1 MERRRI
7 MKRIRSIQFKVFIC
21 LFISFMVVFGYI
33 VKTKYDQS
41 FNELLYY
48 SQSSTSDDYINY
60 CTAISNKNGE
70 YREFDLDKIKQGLS
84 ELPKDD
90 STKIYLLDTYGNP
103 IEQYGYEKDDHLLIV
118 HDPFVEINESDVDT
132 DYSDDFYDARYYI
145 DLSSLSSEQYQL
157 LIETIKDVEK
167 KEYDDIH
174 LYFEGKIEELKNFK
188 DTSQSTYNAKNRYYK
203 VKPTFI
209 HYNTDI
215 FGQKKGNTVEAFY
228 EAYVENGE
236 VHLKKNEEEA
246 YGDTRVSTSKINELS
261 KKAVNEHFSN
271 VYAGLA
277 TFLDDVSIDSNSQT
291 AIKKTNEIATS
302 LKKGTLTYAS
312 FTKILDNYSYS
323 VLLLPL
329 DEHHGYVEGQEPAP
343 NALIAVFY
351 DFQSGGRNQL
361 KNDLFKDNF
370 PLLLGGFLFIVLFSY
385 LISYMTTRRIKEID
399 RVAMEITNNNFE
411 GVLDTKGHDEL
422 SSLSSHINTMSSNL
436 KRNIDALNLE
446 IDQVKKME
454 QLRKEFIAQFTHEIK
469 TPLAIINGNIDLLEN
484 VDDEDKKAKYI
495 EVINKEIAV
504 INDLV
509 LQMLDLSKLEAKAI
523 TLDKKEIDLRELS
536 EDIIDDYEQLLM
548 DKKLKI
554 EIQGE
559 DVLIVGDRKRIEMVI
574 QNYLS
579 NAIKHAFINS
589 TIKIK
594 IKENEFSIEN
604 KGKQIDENR
613 MDSIWES
620 FVSDDQKGTGLGLA
634 IVRNILEL
642 HEMSYG
648 VYNLQGGVEF
658 YFRWK
663 K

>member
-1 MERRRI
+1 
-7 MKRIRSIQFKVFIC
+7 MKKIRSIQFKVFIC

-41 FNELLYY
+41 FIELLYY

-174 LYFEGKIEELKNFK
+174 LYFEGQIEELKNFK
-188 DTSQSTYNAKNRYYK
+188 DTSQSTYNTKNRYYK

-236 VHLKKNEEEA
+236 VHLKKSEEEA

-277 TFLDDVSIDSNSQT
+277 TFLDNASIDSNSRT
-291 AIKKTNEIATS
+291 AIKKTNEIADA

-329 DEHHGYVEGQEPAP
+329 DEHYGYAEGQEPAP

-351 DFQSGGRNQL
+351 GFKTQGFHQL
-361 KNDLFKDNF
+361 RDELIKSNF
-370 PLLLGGFLFIVLFSY
+370 PLLLGGVLFIVLFSY
-385 LISYMTTRRIKEID
+385 LISYMTTKRIKEID
-399 RVAMEITNNNFE
+399 RVAMEITNNNFK
-411 GVLDTKGHDEL
+411 GVLDTKGNDEL

-495 EVINKEIAV
+495 EVINKEISV

-509 LQMLDLSKLEAKAI
+509 LQMLDLSKLEAKAV
-523 TLDKKEIDLRELS
+523 TLDKKEIDLRELT
-536 EDIIDDYEQLLM
+536 EDIVDDYEQLLM

-559 DVLIVGDRKRIEMVI
+559 DVLIVSDRKRIEMVI

-579 NAIKHAFINS
+579 NAIKHALINS
-589 TIKIK
+589 TIIIK

-613 MDSIWES
+613 MDTIWES

-648 VYNLQGGVEF
+648 VHNLEDGVEF
-658 YFRWK
+658 YFRW
-663 K
+663 

>member
-1 MERRRI
+1 

-33 VKTKYDQS
+33 VKTKYDQG

-48 SQSSTSDDYINY
+48 SRSSTSDDYINY

-70 YREFDLDKIKQGLS
+70 YREYDLDKIKQGLS

-167 KEYDDIH
+167 NEYDDIH
-174 LYFEGKIEELKNFK
+174 LYFEGQIEELKNFK
-188 DTSQSTYNAKNRYYK
+188 DTSQSTYNTKNRYYK

-312 FTKILDNYSYS
+312 FTKILDDYSYS

-343 NALIAVFY
+343 NALIAIFY

-361 KNDLFKDNF
+361 KNDLIKDNF

-411 GVLDTKGHDEL
+411 GVLDTKGSDEL

-495 EVINKEIAV
+495 EVINKEISV

-613 MDSIWES
+613 MDTIWES

-648 VYNLQGGVEF
+648 VHNLEDGVEF

>member
-1 MERRRI
+1 
-7 MKRIRSIQFKVFIC
+7 MKKIRSIQFKVFIC

-174 LYFEGKIEELKNFK
+174 LYFEGQIEELKNFK
-188 DTSQSTYNAKNRYYK
+188 DTSQSTYNTKNRYYK

-236 VHLKKNEEEA
+236 VHLKKSEEEA

-277 TFLDDVSIDSNSQT
+277 TFLDNASIDSNSRT
-291 AIKKTNEIATS
+291 AIKKTNEIADA

-329 DEHHGYVEGQEPAP
+329 DEHYGYAEGQEPAP

-351 DFQSGGRNQL
+351 GFKTQGFHQL
-361 KNDLFKDNF
+361 RDELIKSNF
-370 PLLLGGFLFIVLFSY
+370 PLLLGGVLFIVLFSY
-385 LISYMTTRRIKEID
+385 LISYMTTKRIKEID
-399 RVAMEITNNNFE
+399 RVAMEITNNNFK
-411 GVLDTKGHDEL
+411 GVLDTKGNDEL

-495 EVINKEIAV
+495 EVINKEISV

-509 LQMLDLSKLEAKAI
+509 LQMLDLSKLEAKAV
-523 TLDKKEIDLRELS
+523 TLDKKEIDLRELT
-536 EDIIDDYEQLLM
+536 EDIVDDYEQLLM

-559 DVLIVGDRKRIEMVI
+559 DVLIVSDRKRIEMVI

-579 NAIKHAFINS
+579 NAIKHALINS
-589 TIKIK
+589 TIIIK
-594 IKENEFSIEN
+594 IKENEFSIKN

-613 MDSIWES
+613 MDTIWES

-648 VYNLQGGVEF
+648 VHNLEDGVEF
-658 YFRWK
+658 YFRW
-663 K
+663 